1 MKAETSI
8 FSFLYLS
15 RMVKYAKHEHF
26 FWNIGFDPFLG
37 TTTPPSGGRAATLGH
52 DSLHRAARGRGAAL
66 SAPRAG
72 GAYEGE
78 AGAAPVTHRVFCAD
92 PF

>member
-37 TTTPPSGGRAATLGH
+37 TTTPPNRTPAGSGSDKVPGTDVLFGK
-52 DSLHRAARGRGAAL
+52 
-66 SAPRAG
+66 
-72 GAYEGE
+72 
-78 AGAAPVTHRVFCAD
+78 
-92 PF
+92 